1 MTVYRAAVA
10 SWYGPGFYGRKTACG
25 QRMTRKLLGV
35 AHKRL
40 PCGTEVALSY
50 GGRSITVPVVDR
62 GPFVQRPPLGPHR
75 RDREGARLHLHGPH
89 RRRAHRLTPRVTS
102 SCAPMRLLNATRAR
116 QVADAVIRDPEE
128 HTTFD
133 EHGAVRSIQAA
144 DLTMPEHEL
153 DAIWSPMHLERLAR
167 TYWKYLSR
175 VTLGLIR
182 VAYTPTERYV
192 VLITRPFVLLRFRAP
207 EYSMDDERGMVRW
220 RIRDGILV
228 ASEGHEGDGY
238 LEIDVT
244 PLRRA
249 GARAAR
255 GCTSR
260 SRSRRSTPRSRSG
273 SRAGS
278 TPTRSRA
285 STCSSPTASC
295 ARSRSSSSRSPPSAA
310 SPTRPAVAAPARGAE
325 AGHGRRHAVGAR
337 RRARRD
343 GAARARAAA
352 QPPA

>member
-1 MTVYRAAVA
+1 
-10 SWYGPGFYGRKTACG
+10 
-25 QRMTRKLLGV
+25 
-35 AHKRL
+35 
-40 PCGTEVALSY
+40 
-50 GGRSITVPVVDR
+50 
-62 GPFVQRPPLGPHR
+62 
-75 RDREGARLHLHGPH
+75 
-89 RRRAHRLTPRVTS
+89 
-102 SCAPMRLLNATRAR
+102 MRLLNARRAR

-133 EHGAVRSIQAA
+133 ANGAVRSIQAA
-144 DLTMPEHEL
+144 DLTMPEAEL

-207 EYSMDDERGMVRW
+207 EYSMDDERGIVRW

-249 GARAAR
+249 RARARAAARRGRDRLVLSRDRVPDRALGLRQHAVAHPRARHPRLPALAREARARGVRRRPLRRPGGRRGAGARA
-255 GCTSR
+255 G
-260 SRSRRSTPRSRSG
+260 
-273 SRAGS
+273 
-278 TPTRSRA
+278 
-285 STCSSPTASC
+285 
-295 ARSRSSSSRSPPSAA
+295 
-310 SPTRPAVAAPARGAE
+310 

-337 RRARRD
+337 RRAGRAT
-343 GAARARAAA
+343 AAGWRCCAACVSRLRSR
-352 QPPA
+352 